1 MKWIKAILSSVLT
14 IGLIF
19 FFNTKLGI
27 LPPLGKLLNPFHGFW
42 ANAEPTKTE
51 SEKSFSLTGLQD
63 KVTIQ
68 FDDNHVPHIFAN
80 NTYDLFYA
88 QGYVTA
94 YDRLWQM
101 ELQTHA
107 AAGRLSEIIGDRT
120 LELDRNT
127 RRRGMVVAAKTTLTQ
142 MMSDSVSK
150 QILEAYS
157 AGVNAYISSLSPKD
171 YPIEY
176 KILDYSPEP
185 WEPLK
190 SALLLKQMA
199 TTLATGDDDGQMTN
213 VLAHYGYD
221 VVKDLFPDYPF
232 HENPVI
238 PVGTKW
244 NFEPLPTPPQP
255 KDFIKPISN
264 AITSLSK
271 FSRANSSLVYNDP
284 QAEKE
289 VGSNNWA
296 INGQKSATGYP
307 ILSNDPHL
315 ELSLPSIWYQIQ
327 LVGPDVNVC
336 GASLPGAPNVISG
349 FNEKVAWGVTNVG
362 SDVMDWYKI
371 TFKDQTHKE
380 YLYDGIYKP
389 VKQVIEVIKVRGKP
403 DVIDTVL
410 YTHHGPIVYNEGMQS
425 LNGRTPIG
433 CAMRWIA
440 HEPSNELVTFYYL
453 NRAKNYSDYVKAL
466 SYYISPAQN
475 FVFAS
480 AENDIALWP
489 NGKFPIKWKEQ
500 GKFILDGSN
509 SAYDWQGWIPH
520 AQNPHVLNPP
530 RGFVSSANQFSADT
544 TYPYYLGWEF
554 SNYSRGE
561 RINQRLTSM
570 QQITPDSLR
579 MLQNDNYNIHARDV
593 LPQLLSYV
601 SQNQLN
607 KEQLK
612 AYQTVAGWNKQNN
625 PAEIGPTI
633 FYVWWQYFSLK
644 LWDEFRSTEDKPMR
658 MPNQD
663 RTVKLVT
670 TEPTSPWI
678 DNKET
683 EQKETLADIATQSF
697 RATIDTLTTKK
708 GELNPESWA
717 WAKYKSTTILHLSR
731 SILPFSRKDIW
742 IGGGRGI
749 VNATS
754 ERNGPSWRMVVALGP
769 NLKAYALY
777 PGGQS
782 GNPGSY
788 YYDNMIDKWSKGE
801 LLDVVF
807 LHKQTEKN
815 ERIKATWTLTH

>member
-1 MKWIKAILSSVLT
+1 MKWIKAILSSLLT
-14 IGLIF
+14 IVLIF
-19 FFNTKLGI
+19 LFNTKLGV
-27 LPPLGKLLNPFHGFW
+27 LPPIGKLLNPFHGFW

-51 SEKSFSLTGLQD
+51 SEKSLSLKGLQD
-63 KVTIQ
+63 KVTIR

-88 QGYVTA
+88 QGYITA
-94 YDRLWQM
+94 SDRLWQM

-120 LELDRNT
+120 LEIDRNA
-127 RRRGMVVAAKTTLTQ
+127 RRRGMVVAAKATLTQ

-171 YPIEY
+171 YPVEY

-213 VLAHYGYD
+213 VLAQYGYD

-244 NFEPLPTPPQP
+244 DFEPLPSPKPP
-255 KDFIKPISN
+255 KDFIKPLTNSAIS
-264 AITSLSK
+264 SSK
-271 FSRANSSLVYNDP
+271 ISQANPSLVYNDP

-289 VGSNNWA
+289 IGSNNWA
-296 INGQKSATGYP
+296 VNGQKSATGYP

-327 LVGPDVNVC
+327 LIGPDVNVC

-380 YLYDGIYKP
+380 YLYDGVYKP
-389 VKQVIEVIKVRGKP
+389 VKQVTEIIKVRGKP

-425 LNGRTPIG
+425 LNGRTPVG

-480 AENDIALWP
+480 ADNDIALWP

-601 SQNQLN
+601 SQSQLS
-607 KEQLK
+607 KEQLE
-612 AYQTVAGWNKQNN
+612 AYQTIAAWNKQNN

-644 LWDEFRSTEDKPMR
+644 LWDEFRSTDDKPMR

-769 NLKAYALY
+769 SLKAYALY

-807 LHKQTEKN
+807 LHKSVEKN
-815 ERIKATWTLTH
+815 ERIKTTWTLTH